1 MTTCQKVGKPT
12 FLLLLTISIC
22 GLELLLD
29 QAARAQQSTT
39 APTNAQPRRP
49 RTTFFEQER
58 RPRFGFGDFLESA
71 LDGSQNV
78 FADTAKVSNYRL
90 DPLSDITVGP
100 ISGTFTV
107 TNRNQ
112 DSANFL
118 VSNFTNP
125 GTATNITFSNI
136 QTGSTPQLGTLTI
149 NGTINGQPVS
159 GTRNYNAGFSQ
170 RGDTVSG
177 VILVTDPANPSNSV
191 FINLPPQLVPGA
203 GDTSQPISSPASLT
217 FGLPTDR

>member
-22 GLELLLD
+22 GLELLLA

-58 RPRFGFGDFLESA
+58 KHRFGF
-71 LDGSQNV
+71 
-78 FADTAKVSNYRL
+78 
-90 DPLSDITVGP
+90 
-100 ISGTFTV
+100 
-107 TNRNQ
+107 
-112 DSANFL
+112 
-118 VSNFTNP
+118 
-125 GTATNITFSNI
+125 
-136 QTGSTPQLGTLTI
+136 
-149 NGTINGQPVS
+149 
-159 GTRNYNAGFSQ
+159 
-170 RGDTVSG
+170 SG
-177 VILVTDPANPSNSV
+177 VILVTDPTNPSNSV

-203 GDTSQPISSPASLT
+203 VDTSQPISSPASLT